1 MKYLLDTVTVIRHF
15 ANTGNIGHTAR
26 TLLAESGNQFCI
38 SVISLMEILYLAEKR
53 RIKIN
58 LSQTIE
64 RIKSQPSFQI
74 VALTEDIL
82 KIAENVHF
90 RELHDRL
97 IIATAKWLKAPII
110 TSDTEMKQL
119 KNIKVIWD

>member
-26 TLLAESGNQFCI
+26 TLLAEPGNEFCI
-38 SVISLMEILYLAEKR
+38 SVISLMEILYLSEKR

-58 LSQTIE
+58 MSQTIE
-64 RIKSQPSFQI
+64 RIKSRPAFQI

>member
-1 MKYLLDTVTVIRHF
+1 
-15 ANTGNIGHTAR
+15 
-26 TLLAESGNQFCI
+26 
-38 SVISLMEILYLAEKR
+38 MEILYLAEKR

-119 KNIKVIWD
+119 KSIKVIWD